1 MLRFIMVGLAFLMI
15 SQVRYAA
22 VPLIGYKTFRELLG
36 TAIVVGTLIGVIFLP
51 KPFFFPAMMA
61 YVIWGVVRT
70 VFTGLLDRI
79 PANGDATMY
88 ADSDGI
94 EGVGLPRR
102 RRRRRRSNRPGG
114 GPPGSNVHEDTR
126 E

>member
-1 MLRFIMVGLAFLMI
+1 
-15 SQVRYAA
+15 
-22 VPLIGYKTFRELLG
+22 
-36 TAIVVGTLIGVIFLP
+36 
-51 KPFFFPAMMA
+51 
-61 YVIWGVVRT
+61 VRT
-70 VFTGLLDRI
+70 VFVGLLDRI

-102 RRRRRRSNRPGG
+102 RRRRRRGGRPGG
-114 GPPGSNVHEDTR
+114 GPPGSNVHEDPL